1 MQLRIR
7 EDDSG
12 WEMIY
17 KQTRT
22 MRWEAGLNAGGGV
35 YTWQPQIS
43 YDLEKNDTDGKRKL
57 LPVPDQNGVVE
68 GGTKL

>member
-22 MRWEAGLNAGGGV
+22 MRWEAGLNARGGV
-35 YTWQPQIS
+35 YTWHHQIS
-43 YDLEKNDTDGKRKL
+43 CDLDKTTPMEKENVYLYLTRMG
-57 LPVPDQNGVVE
+57 Q
-68 GGTKL
+68 